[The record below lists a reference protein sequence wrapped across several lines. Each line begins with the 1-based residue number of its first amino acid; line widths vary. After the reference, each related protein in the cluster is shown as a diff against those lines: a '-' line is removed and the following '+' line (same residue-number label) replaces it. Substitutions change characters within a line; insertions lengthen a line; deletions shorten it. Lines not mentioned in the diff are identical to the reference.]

1 MAEVELLRKIA
12 DDVAHIKLDL
22 EELKDF
28 VYPPEERITEK
39 AVQAVNESEKHY
51 REGKFKEFKSHEE
64 IKKFFR

>member
-28 VYPPEERITEK
+28 AYPAEERISDK
-39 AVQAVNESEKHY
+39 AIQAVQESEKHY
-51 REGKFKEFKSHEE
+51 REGKFREFKSPEE
-64 IKKFFR
+64 IRKFFK